1 LRAGFGELAGV
12 GLRFGTTMSRLLAYF
27 LRGLVVVVPLALT
40 IYVCVAIFTKID
52 SWLGLPVPGAGFVL
66 ALALITVVGFMASSI
81 VTRTLLGAVDRMFDR
96 LPFVRLLYSSA
107 KDMLNAFVGEK
118 RRFDKPVLVSL
129 SADRAVKVLAF
140 LTSDSLVSLGV
151 SDHVAV
157 YMPQSY
163 GFAGHILV
171 VPADRVERIDA
182 DAAEVMAFIISG
194 GVTEVETRRV

>member
-1 LRAGFGELAGV
+1 V
-12 GLRFGTTMSRLLAYF
+12 TRLLNYF

-40 IYVCVAIFTKID
+40 IYVCALIFTTID
-52 SWLGLPVPGAGFVL
+52 SWLGLPIRGVGFLITIVL
-66 ALALITVVGFMASSI
+66 IIVVGALASSFVTRRLITALDNV
-81 VTRTLLGAVDRMFDR
+81 LER

-118 RRFDKPVLVSL
+118 RRFDKPVLVSV
-129 SADRAVKVLAF
+129 SNDRAVKVLAF
-140 LTSDSLVSLGV
+140 LTSDSLASLGLADQV
-151 SDHVAV
+151 TV

-182 DAAEVMAFIISG
+182 DAAAVMAFIISG
-194 GVTEVETRRV
+194 GVTQVESRHDRGRLTGGA

>member
-1 LRAGFGELAGV
+1 
-12 GLRFGTTMSRLLAYF
+12 MSRLFNYF

-40 IYVCVAIFTKID
+40 LYVCSVIFTTID
-52 SWLGLPVPGAGFVL
+52 SWLGLRIRGVGFVL
-66 ALALITVVGFMASSI
+66 ALLLITLVGSISSGLI
-81 VTRTLLGAVDRMFDR
+81 TRSLIAALDRLFER

-129 SADRAVKVLAF
+129 SADGSLKILAF
-140 LTSDSLVSLGV
+140 LTSDSLGTLGLV
-151 SDHVAV
+151 DQVTV

-171 VPADRVERIDA
+171 VPANRIERIDA

-194 GVTEVETRRV
+194 GVTQVERRTTPRGPGRPQSARL

>member
-1 LRAGFGELAGV
+1 
-12 GLRFGTTMSRLLAYF
+12 MSRLFNYF

-40 IYVCVAIFTKID
+40 IYVCAVIFKTID
-52 SWLGLPVPGAGFVL
+52 SWLGLPIRGVGFVL
-66 ALALITVVGFMASSI
+66 ALVLITLVGFMASGIITRSI
-81 VTRTLLGAVDRMFDR
+81 IGALDRMFER

-129 SADRAVKVLAF
+129 NAEGSVKILAF
-140 LTSDSLVSLGV
+140 LTSDSLGMLGLV
-151 SDHVAV
+151 DQVTV

-171 VPADRVERIDA
+171 VPSSRVERIDA

-194 GVTEVETRRV
+194 GVTQVETRSTPSQPASAQPTRL

>member
-1 LRAGFGELAGV
+1 M
-12 GLRFGTTMSRLLAYF
+12 TRLLNYF

-40 IYVCVAIFTKID
+40 IYVCAVIFTTID
-52 SWLGLPVPGAGFVL
+52 SWVRLPIRGIGFIL
-66 ALALITVVGFMASSI
+66 ALALITFVGFMASSL
-81 VTRTLLGAVDRMFDR
+81 VTRSLLSAVDRVFNR

-129 SADRAVKVLAF
+129 SEDGAVKVLAF
-140 LTSDSLVSLGV
+140 LTSDSLTSLGLADQV
-151 SDHVAV
+151 TV

-171 VPADRVERIDA
+171 VPADRVRRIEA
-182 DAAEVMAFIISG
+182 DAAGVMAFIISG
-194 GVTEVETRRV
+194 GVTTMEHRVGPADRLPDSR

>member
-1 LRAGFGELAGV
+1 LNAV
-12 GLRFGTTMSRLLAYF
+12 TRLLNYF

-40 IYVCVAIFTKID
+40 LYVCAIIFTTID
-52 SWLGLPVPGAGFVL
+52 SWLGLRIPGVGFVL
-66 ALALITVVGFMASSI
+66 TLVVITLVGFAASSF
-81 VTRTLLGAVDRMFDR
+81 VTRSLIAALDRVLER

-118 RRFDKPVLVSL
+118 KRFDKPVLVSIN
-129 SADRAVKVLAF
+129 ADRSVKVLAF
-140 LTSDSLVSLGV
+140 LTSESLSALGV
-151 SDHVAV
+151 ADMVTV

-171 VPADRVERIDA
+171 VPSDRVERIDA

-194 GVTEVETRRV
+194 GVTQVESRAGHVP

>member
-1 LRAGFGELAGV
+1 V
-12 GLRFGTTMSRLLAYF
+12 TRLLNYF

-40 IYVCVAIFTKID
+40 IYVCALIFTTID
-52 SWLGLPVPGAGFVL
+52 SWLGLPIRGVGFLITIVL
-66 ALALITVVGFMASSI
+66 IIVVGALASSF
-81 VTRTLLGAVDRMFDR
+81 VTRSLIAALDNLLER

-118 RRFDKPVLVSL
+118 KRFDKPVLVAVS
-129 SADRAVKVLAF
+129 SDRAVKVLAF
-140 LTSDSLVSLGV
+140 LTSDSLASLGLADQV
-151 SDHVAV
+151 TV

-182 DAAEVMAFIISG
+182 DAAAVMAFIISG
-194 GVTEVETRRV
+194 GVTQVESRGEHRAKSLRGGL

>member
-1 LRAGFGELAGV
+1 
-12 GLRFGTTMSRLLAYF
+12 MSRLFNYF

-40 IYVCVAIFTKID
+40 LYVCTVIFTTID
-52 SWLGLPVPGAGFVL
+52 SWLGLRIRGVGFVL
-66 ALALITVVGFMASSI
+66 ALVLITLVGFMASGLI
-81 VTRTLLGAVDRMFDR
+81 TRSLIGALDRTFER

-129 SADRAVKVLAF
+129 SADGSVKILAF
-140 LTSDSLVSLGV
+140 LTSDSLGTLGLV
-151 SDHVAV
+151 DQVTV

-171 VPADRVERIDA
+171 VPANRVERIDA

-194 GVTEVETRRV
+194 GVTQVERRSTPAGSGSARSNKL

>member
-1 LRAGFGELAGV
+1 
-12 GLRFGTTMSRLLAYF
+12 MSRLFNYF

-40 IYVCVAIFTKID
+40 LYVCTVIFTTID
-52 SWLGLPVPGAGFVL
+52 SWLGLPIRGVGFVL
-66 ALALITVVGFMASSI
+66 ALVLITLVGFMASGLI
-81 VTRTLLGAVDRMFDR
+81 TRSLIGALDRMFER

-129 SADRAVKVLAF
+129 NAEGSLKILAF
-140 LTSDSLVSLGV
+140 LTSDSLGTLGLV
-151 SDHVAV
+151 DQVTV

-171 VPADRVERIDA
+171 VPSSRVERIDA

-194 GVTEVETRRV
+194 GVTQVERRSTPAASGGAQSARL

>member
-1 LRAGFGELAGV
+1 MSSRNALVSEGV
-12 GLRFGTTMSRLLAYF
+12 TRIFNYF

-40 IYVCVAIFTKID
+40 IYVCALIFTTID
-52 SWLGLPVPGAGFVL
+52 SWLRLPIPGVGFLITLVL
-66 ALALITVVGFMASSI
+66 ITLVGALASSF
-81 VTRTLLGAVDRMFDR
+81 VTRSIISAVDNVLER

-118 RRFDKPVLVSL
+118 KRFDKPVLVAL
-129 SADRAVKVLAF
+129 SNDRAVKVLAF
-140 LTSDSLVSLGV
+140 LTSDSLSSLGLADQV
-151 SDHVAV
+151 TV

-194 GVTEVETRRV
+194 GVTQVESRTH

>member
-1 LRAGFGELAGV
+1 M
-12 GLRFGTTMSRLLAYF
+12 TRLLNYF

-40 IYVCVAIFTKID
+40 IYVCALIFTTID
-52 SWLGLPVPGAGFVL
+52 SWLGLSIRGVGFLITIV
-66 ALALITVVGFMASSI
+66 LITVVGALASSF
-81 VTRTLLGAVDRMFDR
+81 VTRSVIAALDNVLER

-118 RRFDKPVLVSL
+118 KRFDKPVLVAL
-129 SADRAVKVLAF
+129 SSDRAVKVLAF
-140 LTSDSLVSLGV
+140 LTSDSLSSLGLADQV
-151 SDHVAV
+151 TV

-194 GVTEVETRRV
+194 GVTQVEARGDNRGKMSSGGI

>member
-1 LRAGFGELAGV
+1 
-12 GLRFGTTMSRLLAYF
+12 MSRLFNYF

-40 IYVCVAIFTKID
+40 LYVCTVIFTTID
-52 SWLGLPVPGAGFVL
+52 SWLGLPIRGVGFVL
-66 ALALITVVGFMASSI
+66 ALVLITLVGFMASGI
-81 VTRTLLGAVDRMFDR
+81 ITRSLIGALDRLFER

-118 RRFDKPVLVSL
+118 RRFDKPVLVSV
-129 SADRAVKVLAF
+129 SADRSVKILAF
-140 LTSDSLVSLGV
+140 LTSDSLGVLGLV
-151 SDHVAV
+151 DQVTV

-182 DAAEVMAFIISG
+182 DAAAVMAFIISG
-194 GVTEVETRRV
+194 GVTQVETRSTPVQSEGAQSARL